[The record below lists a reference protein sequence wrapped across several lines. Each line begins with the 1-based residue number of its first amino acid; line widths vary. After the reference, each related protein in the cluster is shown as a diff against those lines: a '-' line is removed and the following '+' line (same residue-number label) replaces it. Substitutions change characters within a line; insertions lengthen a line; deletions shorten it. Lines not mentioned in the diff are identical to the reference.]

1 MTEFVFLALVVLVFI
16 VGRLY
21 LRLKDAE
28 LRVTDLGERLRK
40 VEANLRGQRTA
51 ESPATAPP
59 PEKSAPIPPAHPLT
73 PGIVPPP
80 LPSTTPIVR
89 TPPSPVL
96 PPLMERR
103 AIPGENAPPPLAP
116 SSESRIPDEI
126 PHKEEKPLLPKVT
139 LEAFMGV
146 KLFAWLGGLALFLG
160 IVFFVKYSFE
170 HNLITPQMRV
180 AIGAITGLG
189 LVAGGL
195 LMPRP
200 KFAVTAQTLCATGVV
215 TLYGVTFGAYTLY
228 HFLGNVPAFAI
239 MAVITAAAFLF
250 AVRLDAQVVA
260 VLGLLGGF
268 LTPLLLSTG
277 QDNPL
282 GLFSYLAALDIG
294 LIAVAL
300 RLRWRYLVTLG
311 AAATALL
318 QLAWIATYF
327 APAKVGTGAIIFL
340 GFEALFLV
348 PFWLCNREAAGELW
362 TTAASGISAG
372 TALIF
377 AGHLLNFADLGQRP
391 WISLS
396 ILLAADASLV
406 VWPVRNQIR
415 QAGPLFGGAATFL
428 ILSTWNV
435 RYLNDALLNWALG
448 FFLIFAAFHTAVPL
462 VLHRLRPTEARPKW
476 TQVFPALGLV
486 LMLWPALHIGASTSL
501 WIAVL
506 VADLAAIA
514 LAALTRSLLGLV
526 AALVLTLIATGLWL
540 AQTPV
545 EEPQLGGLLTVIA
558 GFAALFCGA
567 SVFLQKRIRATGPAN
582 PGPSF
587 ENEALDHLPAISA
600 AVPFVLLISAVV
612 RLHPENPSSIF
623 GVGLL
628 LVVVI
633 LGLARWSQTVTLPPV
648 ALVCAVLLQ
657 YCWHSQ
663 MAPGPHGWIPLGWC
677 LGFTAVIFAFPFLFQ
692 SRTAAQTIP
701 WATAALAA
709 VLHYPLIH
717 GVVSHT
723 WPQFWHAAGGLVP
736 AALAIPPLAA
746 CDYLRRRILPENS
759 ARLAVLAW
767 FGGVA
772 LLFITL
778 IFPVQF
784 RQEWLTLSWALE
796 GAALLWLFNRL
807 PHPGL
812 RLVGFG
818 LLCIAFARLAVNP
831 AVLTYHARSGLPI
844 WNWYLYTYAIGAGC
858 FFLAGWLTAPP
869 RDRLADIPLPPTF
882 FSLGTILL
890 FLLLNIEIADYFS
903 TDTALT
909 FDFEGN
915 LARDMTYSIAW
926 SFFALIL
933 LLIGMHRQV
942 AGVRYAGIGLL
953 AITLVKLFFH
963 DLASLD
969 QLYRIGALIIVA
981 IVLIAASY
989 LYQRFLAT
997 DDEKPGGA

>member
-1 MTEFVFLALVVLVFI
+1 MTEFLLLAFVVLLFV

-21 LRLKDAE
+21 LLLNDLQSHVTELRKRLRQVEAE
-28 LRVTDLGERLRK
+28 LLRQPAPK
-40 VEANLRGQRTA
+40 
-51 ESPATAPP
+51 SPASS
-59 PEKSAPIPPAHPLT
+59 PEKEAPIPPAHPLT

-80 LPSTTPIVR
+80 LPSTTPVVR
-89 TPPSPVL
+89 TPPAPVL

-103 AIPGENAPPPLAP
+103 PLPAESAIPPLPSFRDADAPGAQP
-116 SSESRIPDEI
+116 
-126 PHKEEKPLLPKVT
+126 KEKEKSLLPELT

-146 KLFAWLGGLALFLG
+146 KLFAWVGGLALFLG

-170 HNLITPQMRV
+170 RNLITPQMRV

-189 LVAGGL
+189 LIVGGL
-195 LMPRP
+195 RMPRP
-200 KFAVTAQTLCATGVV
+200 KFAVTAQTLCATGIV
-215 TLYGVTFGAYTLY
+215 TLYGVTFGAYAFY
-228 HFLGNVPAFAI
+228 HFLGMVPAFVI
-239 MAVITAAAFLF
+239 MAAITTAAFLL
-250 AVRLDAQVVA
+250 AIRLNAQVVA

-277 QDNPL
+277 QDNPV
-282 GLFSYLAALDIG
+282 GLFTYLAALDVG

-300 RLRWRYLVTLG
+300 RQRWRYLVTLG
-311 AAATALL
+311 AVATALM
-318 QLAWIATYF
+318 QLAWVAAYF
-327 APAKVGTGAIIFL
+327 APAKVGTGAVIFL
-340 GFEALFLV
+340 GFEALFLL
-348 PFWLCNREAAGELW
+348 PFWLCNREADGEVW
-362 TTAASGISAG
+362 TTAASGVSAG
-372 TALIF
+372 TALAF
-377 AGHLLNFADLGQRP
+377 AGHLLTFADLGQRP
-391 WISLS
+391 WICLS
-396 ILLAADASLV
+396 ILLAADAGLV
-406 VWPVRNQIR
+406 AWPLRNKAR
-415 QAGPLFGGAATFL
+415 QGGPFFGGAAAFL
-428 ILSTWNV
+428 ILSLWNV
-435 RYLNDALLNWALG
+435 LYLNDALLNWALG
-448 FFLIFAAFHTAVPL
+448 FFLVFAAFHTALPL
-462 VLHRLRPTEARPKW
+462 VLHRLRPSATTPKW
-476 TQVFPALGLV
+476 VQVFPALGLI

-514 LAALTRSLLGLV
+514 LAALARALLGLV

-540 AQTPV
+540 IQTPV
-545 EEPQLGGLLTVIA
+545 ENPQLSGLLTVIA

-567 SVFLQKRIRATGPAN
+567 SVFLQKRIRATGPES
-582 PGPSF
+582 PSTSF

-600 AVPFVLLISAVV
+600 AVPFALLISAVL

-623 GVGLL
+623 SVGML

-633 LGLARWSQTVTLPPV
+633 LGLARWSQTVALPPV
-648 ALVCAVLLQ
+648 ALICATLLQ
-657 YCWHSQ
+657 YCWHMQ
-663 MAPGPHGWIPLGWC
+663 MVPRQHGWLPLAWC

-692 SRTAAQTIP
+692 SRKAAQSTP
-701 WATAALAA
+701 WATAALAP

-717 GVVSHT
+717 GVIRNT
-723 WPQFWHAAGGLVP
+723 WPEFWHAAGGLVP

-746 CDYLRRRILPENS
+746 CDYLRRRLLPENT
-759 ARLAVLAW
+759 ARLTVLAW

-796 GAALLWLFNRL
+796 GAALLWLFHRL

-812 RLVGFG
+812 RKVGFA

-831 AVLTYHARSGLPI
+831 AVLAYHARSGLPI
-844 WNWYLYTYAIGAGC
+844 WNWYLYTYGLGAGC

-869 RDRLADIPLPPTF
+869 RDRLGELPLPPTL

-903 TDTALT
+903 TGTVLT

-926 SFFALIL
+926 SLFALVL
-933 LLIGMHRQV
+933 LLIGMHRRV

-981 IVLIAASY
+981 IVLIGASY
-989 LYQRFLAT
+989 LYQRFLAV
-997 DDEKPGGA
+997 DEEKPPQA

>member
-1 MTEFVFLALVVLVFI
+1 
-16 VGRLY
+16 
-21 LRLKDAE
+21 
-28 LRVTDLGERLRK
+28 
-40 VEANLRGQRTA
+40 
-51 ESPATAPP
+51 
-59 PEKSAPIPPAHPLT
+59 
-73 PGIVPPP
+73 
-80 LPSTTPIVR
+80 
-89 TPPSPVL
+89 
-96 PPLMERR
+96 MERR
-103 AIPGENAPPPLAP
+103 AIPGENVTPPLSP
-116 SSESRIPDEI
+116 SWDPKVSDE
-126 PHKEEKPLLPKVT
+126 PPKEKEKSLLPEFT

-146 KLFAWLGGLALFLG
+146 KLFAWLGGLAFFLG

-195 LMPRP
+195 FMPRP
-200 KFAVTAQTLCATGVV
+200 KFAVTAQTLCATGIV
-215 TLYGVTFGAYTLY
+215 TLYGVTFGAHAFY
-228 HFLGNVPAFAI
+228 HFLGILPAFAI
-239 MAVITAAAFLF
+239 MAVITAAAFLL
-250 AVRLDAQVVA
+250 AVRLNAQVVA

-277 QDNPL
+277 QDNPV
-282 GLFSYLAALDIG
+282 GLFTYLAALDVG

-300 RLRWRYLVTLG
+300 RQRWRYLVTLG
-311 AAATALL
+311 AVATALL
-318 QLAWIATYF
+318 QLAWIAAYF
-327 APAKVGTGAIIFL
+327 APAKVGTGAVVFL
-340 GFEALFLV
+340 GFEALFLL
-348 PFWLCNREAAGELW
+348 PFWLCNREAAGDVW
-362 TTAASGISAG
+362 TTAASGVSAG

-396 ILLAADASLV
+396 ILLAADAGLV
-406 VWPVRNQIR
+406 VWPVRNPIR
-415 QAGPLFGGAATFL
+415 QAGPLFGGAAAFL
-428 ILSTWNV
+428 ILSNWNV
-435 RYLNDALLNWALG
+435 RYLNESLLNWALG
-448 FFLIFAAFHTAVPL
+448 FFLLFAAFHTAVPL
-462 VLHRLRPTEARPKW
+462 VLHRLRPTASTPKW

-540 AQTPV
+540 VQAPL
-545 EEPQLGGLLTVIA
+545 ENPPLGGLLTVIA

-567 SVFLQKRIRATGPAN
+567 SVFLQKRIRAAGVAPSST
-582 PGPSF
+582 SF

-600 AVPFVLLISAVV
+600 AVPFALLISAVL
-612 RLHPENPSSIF
+612 RLQPPNPSSIF
-623 GVGLL
+623 GVGML
-628 LVVVI
+628 LVIVI
-633 LGLARWSQTVTLPPV
+633 LGLARWSQTIALPPV
-648 ALVCAVLLQ
+648 ALVCATLLE
-657 YCWHSQ
+657 YCWHLQIS
-663 MAPGPHGWIPLGWC
+663 PHQQGWMPLGWC
-677 LGFTAVIFAFPFLFQ
+677 LGFTAVIFAFPFVFQ
-692 SRTAAQTIP
+692 SRQAAQVTP

-717 GVVSHT
+717 GVVRFT
-723 WPQFWHAAGGLVP
+723 WPHFWHAAGGLIP
-736 AALAIPPLAA
+736 AALAVPPLAA
-746 CDYLRRRILPENS
+746 CEYLRRHLLPENK

-796 GAALLWLFNRL
+796 GAALLWLFHCL

-812 RLVGFG
+812 RQVGFA
-818 LLCIAFARLAVNP
+818 LLCIAFARLAINP
-831 AVLTYHARSGLPI
+831 AVLAYHARSGLPI

-858 FFLAGWLTAPP
+858 FFLAGCLTAPP
-869 RDRLADIPLPPTF
+869 RDRLGDLPLPATF

-903 TDTALT
+903 AGPTLT

-926 SFFALIL
+926 SLFALAL

-942 AGVRYAGIGLL
+942 PGVRYAGIGLL
-953 AITLVKLFFH
+953 AVTLVKLFFH
-963 DLASLD
+963 DLANLD

-981 IVLIAASY
+981 IVLIGASY

-997 DDEKPGGA
+997 DDGKPSQKP